1 MNLFWKGFHYGL
13 LPTNEKPSDSSPSG
27 RQDDPTIGCHRV
39 AEPVEAPCPPPKTTK
54 GESRLKPASR
64 DYEPIYHPLI

>member
-27 RQDDPTIGCHRV
+27 RQNDPTIGCHRV
-39 AEPVEAPCPPPKTTK
+39 AEPVEALCPPTK
-54 GESRLKPASR
+54 NNKRRASIEARLS
-64 DYEPIYHPLI
+64 